1 MIKQL
6 VIHIGQHKTG
16 STSIQ
21 SAFATGKVV
30 SPTTKLFYPGNN
42 SHNNVAK
49 TLLKAELAQQKAA
62 RFSALAKRF
71 AKSNADI
78 GIISAENFE
87 FVRPM
92 ALLKAL
98 KQFFPDHADTARIIA
113 YVRPHA
119 ARLVSGFSERTKN
132 GSFNGSLADFHEW
145 SLAKGTFLYHNRFDK
160 WQSIF
165 NGRLALRPMVRHKLR
180 NGYVVHDFLHTALGH
195 TDFKVANTRVRNQ
208 SLYVE
213 SLSIVR
219 ELQIAM
225 KDAKNN
231 ISDAAGWKFA
241 NFLDD
246 VTPVHS
252 ATKLQ
257 LHRALAQ
264 DIMHAYRKDAD
275 LMDASFFG
283 EGILAAELCAT
294 PDNMPDTAQSIL
306 LEDNYDAALVP
317 TIRTKIALAAEQI
330 SQRPAETDALLRELI
345 ENLGTHVPIT

>member
-6 VIHIGQHKTG
+6 IIHIGQHKTG

-21 SAFATGKVV
+21 TALATGKVV
-30 SPTTKLFYPGNN
+30 CPTTSLFYPGKN

-49 TLLKAELAQQKAA
+49 TLLKLELAEQKAA

-92 ALLKAL
+92 ALQKAL
-98 KQFFPDHADTARIIA
+98 KQFFPEHADTARIIA

-145 SLAKGTFLYHNRFDK
+145 SLAKGTFLYHPRFDK

-165 NGRLALRPMVRHKLR
+165 NGRLMLRPMVRQKLR
-180 NGYVVHDFLHTALGH
+180 NGDVVHDFLHTALGH

-219 ELQIAM
+219 ELQIAL
-225 KDAKNN
+225 KDAHND
-231 ISDAAGWKFA
+231 ISRAAGWKFA
-241 NFLDD
+241 IILDD
-246 VTPVHS
+246 YTPKHG

-264 DIMHAYRKDAD
+264 DIVQAYRKDAD

-283 EGILAAELCAT
+283 EGIMAAELCAA
-294 PDNMPDTAQSIL
+294 PDNVPDTAQSTL
-306 LEDNYDAALVP
+306 LEDNYDATLVP
-317 TIRTKIALAAEQI
+317 TLRAKIALAAEQI
-330 SQRPAETDALLRELI
+330 SQRPTETDALLRQLI
-345 ENLGTHVPIT
+345 ETLGTHVPRA